1 MAKNLIAPF
10 PCIVWV
16 CLKYKSCQR
25 ENLKDANLII
35 FSLIGYKRKI
45 IGVFFICLMVFPEG
59 FNPNSGVDWRKECVP
74 LKGGVDLCNVQ
85 SSCYFHRLPV
95 YFPTAEDKYVLFLMA
110 YLHGFIQQAK
120 QDRKSTRHNSSH

>member
-74 LKGGVDLCNVQ
+74 LKGGVDLCIVQ
-85 SSCYFHRLPV
+85 SRSEKSRV
-95 YFPTAEDKYVLFLMA
+95 GKR
-110 YLHGFIQQAK
+110 GFS
-120 QDRKSTRHNSSH
+120 RC